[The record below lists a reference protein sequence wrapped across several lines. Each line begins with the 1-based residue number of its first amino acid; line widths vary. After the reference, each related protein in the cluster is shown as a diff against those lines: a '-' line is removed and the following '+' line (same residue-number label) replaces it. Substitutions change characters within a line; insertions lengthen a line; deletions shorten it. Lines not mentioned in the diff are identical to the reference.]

1 MLYIIGVMALGIMAG
16 YLLRKKRLGNL
27 DGMMTVLIWLLLF
40 LLGVQAG
47 SDERIVRWLASLGA
61 EALIIS
67 IGGVVGSSLFAMLLW
82 RWPEA
87 MTGKKESA
95 NER

>member
-27 DGMMTVLIWLLLF
+27 DGTTTVLIWLLLF

-67 IGGVVGSSLFAMLLW
+67 IGGVIGSSLFAMLLW
-82 RWPEA
+82 RWAGGNDRKDRAGE
-87 MTGKKESA
+87 
-95 NER
+95 

>member
-1 MLYIIGVMALGIMAG
+1 MLYIIGVMARGIMAG

-82 RWPEA
+82 RWAGGNDREKRV
-87 MTGKKESA
+87 GE
-95 NER
+95 

>member
-1 MLYIIGVMALGIMAG
+1 MALGIMAG

-27 DGMMTVLIWLLLF
+27 DGTMTVLIWLLLF

-67 IGGVVGSSLFAMLLW
+67 IGGVIGSSLFAMLLW
-82 RWPEA
+82 RWAGGNDRKDRAGE
-87 MTGKKESA
+87 
-95 NER
+95 